1 MKWREALEW
10 ILSLVPIREGPMS
23 WLIAILRDVPDPR
36 SGNATRHELV
46 DILMNALTAS
56 IRG

>member
-1 MKWREALEW
+1 
-10 ILSLVPIREGPMS
+10 MS
-23 WLIAILRDVPDPR
+23 WLIAILREVPDPR